1 MLANKATKF
10 FFLPLFFFF
19 VLVLQHKGWVQC
31 HMKTG
36 CGPQAAGL
44 LQGSFIHPLGPG
56 D

>member
-1 MLANKATKF
+1 MLANKATKKF
-10 FFLPLFFFF
+10 LSLSFFL
-19 VLVLQHKGWVQC
+19 LVLQHKGWVQS

-36 CGPQAAGL
+36 RGPRAAGL